1 MLKIAQITRFAF
13 AAVLS
18 ATGLAAHGQSNLDA
32 GKSPAQIFADTCN
45 ACHRSPREIKKTTP
59 AFLREHYTTGLREA
73 TAMAAY
79 LANVGSDPRAVQ
91 QRRPPAVGAGQTPAP
106 ETHPPTAPATAE
118 QTKPE
123 TQAALPTAAPAAV
136 GEQPG
141 SASREARPRR
151 PSESMESPLPA
162 TGPALEASSSQPT
175 TMPAQR
181 RYVGQDIE
189 E

>member
-1 MLKIAQITRFAF
+1 MSRVGRALPWLFGIAAA
-13 AAVLS
+13 AAV
-18 ATGLAAHGQSNLDA
+18 APAQAQSNLDA

-91 QRRPPAVGAGQTPAP
+91 QRRPPAMGAGQTPAP